1 MSTRNGFTVIEVLI
15 AVMLTSVV
23 ALLAY
28 GTSSAGLDVKE
39 RLLDHQNR
47 AEAHTIARALLV
59 DALRHPVEGG
69 GAAMND
75 VLFAVE
81 DVVRSD
87 GLPLD
92 AMQFLSRGLVPP
104 LGATTTWSV
113 TLAPTADG
121 VRLLAVPTDGSST
134 TIDLLLTDVRGLQ
147 VKVLGRTSDTEWAPS
162 WAALGRV
169 PAAVAIEFF
178 SAPGVPAGA
187 PLIVHSALEQ
197 VR

>member
-1 MSTRNGFTVIEVLI
+1 MTRANGFTVIEVLL

-47 AEAHTIARALLV
+47 AEARTIARALLV

-81 DVVRSD
+81 DAARSD

-92 AMQFLSRGLVPP
+92 AIQFLTRGVIPP
-104 LGATTTWSV
+104 LGATSTWSI
-113 TLAPTADG
+113 TLAPTVDG
-121 VRLLAVPTDGSST
+121 VRLLAVPSDGSST
-134 TIDLLLTDVRGLQ
+134 TIDLLLADVRGLQ
-147 VKVLGRTSDTEWAPS
+147 VKVLGRTSDAEWTPG
-162 WAALGRV
+162 WDALGRV

-178 SAPGVPAGA
+178 SAPGVPSGA
-187 PLIVHSALEQ
+187 PLIVHSTLEQ